1 MVLPSHVLF
10 AKKEI
15 RDSSGKVIQK
25 AVVAPNDKVNLACC
39 GIGNR
44 GASVVRYLN
53 DTGAA
58 NVVALCDI
66 NMGGEKTLKTMDIH
80 KKAKKYQDFRIMF
93 DEMSDKFDS
102 VSVATP
108 DFSHFPYSPD
118 FTDFP
123 NFPYFLDFPRFSRFC

>member
-1 MVLPSHVLF
+1 MKKTKQVKNSKRREFIKKAISIGSLMVLTSHVLC
-10 AKKEI
+10 AKKES
-15 RDSSGKVIQK
+15 RDASGKVIQK

-66 NMGGEKTLKTMDIH
+66 NMGGEKTLK
-80 KKAKKYQDFRIMF
+80 RII
-93 DEMSDKFDS
+93 
-102 VSVATP
+102 
-108 DFSHFPYSPD
+108 
-118 FTDFP
+118 
-123 NFPYFLDFPRFSRFC
+123 